1 MDWIDKN
8 HLETFAG
15 RKDARDLLPA
25 LIYDLILATS
35 ETPVDARFLSG
46 EAGQVRGFDG
56 VLMSR
61 GADPFVPAGHS
72 VWEFG
77 CEPDF
82 KSKAAKDLAKR
93 TKALDAAQRA
103 QTTFVFVTPRT
114 YDVPRVRLDQWETE
128 LAKGKGWKDVRV
140 VDGGKLKHWLGLA
153 PGVAAHWASG
163 FFGAYP
169 PGVASTDELWRE
181 YASGCS
187 LTITEQLLL
196 AGRAEQ
202 AASIVQR
209 LSTLQPDRIEIA
221 ADSAE
226 EALAFAIAALRSAK
240 PEVRAVLHARA
251 LGLRT
256 PEAVTDLVRRGDLA
270 NGLIFFPT
278 SYAATRAGLLV
289 QHGPTIIAS
298 GRAQG
303 RGGSYVQLTRPP
315 RHIFAEALSLGGGV
329 ERPLAAQLAS
339 GCGSSVTVL
348 TRVRPGGTPNRPG
361 WADNAQGTGLIAALL
376 AGAWDASVE
385 GDRSV
390 LATLSGASSYEEF
403 EARVQHFL
411 AMDDP
416 PLERAGTVWKVRAPM
431 DAFVLLGALADGL
444 HLGRFRASCYDVL
457 GERDANLELE
467 DDALLM
473 AGRGLSRSDWLR
485 EGMAMTLLLAATM
498 HEPAAFGASLAAVG
512 GPEAWVGEIVGSLP
526 GLATDATLLASL
538 QGALPLLAEAA
549 PAPFVAAVA
558 RLLDGGAEA
567 VAPLFRERTA
577 FITPDARHTYLLWA
591 LEILAWDADLLPRV
605 AVLLARLA
613 ALDPGGKLGNRPI
626 KSLREILLPW
636 LPHTD
641 APVAKRLAVMQAV
654 VRTDEKVGWDLS
666 LRLLPEMHSSSSPT
680 SRPKIRE
687 SGASEAGAP
696 TTETIAVHR
705 AAAQSAL
712 RLVGTSRS
720 RWLDLI
726 PRLPDLPREEHDEA
740 VSMLDAALAELPPV
754 DRQQVW
760 DCLRAT
766 TARHAGFQHTAWAL
780 RGPPLERLVSLV
792 QKWEP
797 EDVVA
802 RAIPLFAERLPE
814 LVIAP
819 GNAPVTRER
828 LEELRAGAV
837 HSLLEAEG
845 EAGVLRL
852 ADGLTNTWDLV
863 RLTGNALPTAQAIL
877 DLCRSALVH
886 GTPSATGL
894 AGGLSGVGEQRFGD
908 EWRTLLRTEQGV
920 LSSTHLAVLL
930 QGLPEDEAAW
940 DFVASLGREIE
951 DAYWSRKSPWFLPDS
966 NPALIERAVQ
976 KLLQAGRAVAALLAQ
991 ERSLPI
997 SSALT
1002 LKALDLA
1009 IPEINASGESIGAS
1023 FVYAVEQIFERLRAR
1038 ADVERADIAKR
1049 EFAYLSLLTS
1059 AGKPKQR
1066 LVLFET
1072 MAGDPEL
1079 FVSLICTV
1087 FFPASGERP
1096 EPSEALRQ
1104 QAQAAFRAL
1113 EAFREVPGRTG
1124 TDVDVSAL
1132 RAWVKEAL
1140 RLTAE
1145 SDRTTI
1151 GAQYVGKVL
1160 AHAPHDPIDDA
1171 WPHRAV
1177 REVIEEVASDELERG
1192 IQVERFNMRGVY
1204 SKDPYDG
1211 GGAERA
1217 LAAQARQWADVSTA
1231 WPRTAGMLARI
1242 AEGWEHHAER
1252 EDIEAQQRFL
1262 EG

>member
-1 MDWIDKN
+1 MDWIDKD
-8 HLETFAG
+8 HLDRFAS

-56 VLMSR
+56 ALTSK
-61 GADPFVPAGHS
+61 GADPFVPSGRS

-77 CEPDF
+77 CEPSF
-82 KSKAAKDLAKR
+82 RSKAADDLSKR
-93 TKALDAAQRA
+93 TKAIDDSQRA

-114 YDVPRVRLDQWETE
+114 YDTPKERLDEWEAK
-128 LAKGKGWKDVRV
+128 LGKGKGWKDVRV

-187 LTITEQLLL
+187 LTIPEQLLL

-202 AASIVQR
+202 AVSIVRR

-240 PEVRAVLHARA
+240 PEVQAVLRARA
-251 LGLRT
+251 IGLRT
-256 PEAVTDLVRRGDLA
+256 TEAVTDLVRRGDRV

-278 SYAATRAGLLV
+278 SQAATRAGLLV

-303 RGGSYVQLTRPP
+303 RGGSFVQLNRPP
-315 RHIFAEALSLGGGV
+315 RHVFAEALSVDGGV
-329 ERPLAAQLAS
+329 DRPLAAQLAA

-348 TRVRPGGTPNRPG
+348 TRVRPGGTANRPA

-376 AGAWDASVE
+376 AGAWDASIE
-385 GDRSV
+385 GDQAV
-390 LATLSGASSYEEF
+390 LATLSASSSYEEF
-403 EARVQHFL
+403 EARIQHLL
-411 AMDDP
+411 ALDDP
-416 PLERAGTVWKVRAPM
+416 PLECAGTVWKVRAPM

-444 HLGRFRASCYDVL
+444 HLSRFKASCYDVL
-457 GERDANLELE
+457 GERDANLELDE
-467 DDALLM
+467 AALLM

-498 HEPAAFGASLAAVG
+498 HEPAAFGASLATAG
-512 GPEAWVGEIVGSLP
+512 GPEAWVGGIVGSLP
-526 GLATDATLLASL
+526 GLATDAALLASL
-538 QGALPLLAEAA
+538 RGALPLLAEAA

-558 RLLDGGAEA
+558 QLLDGGAEA

-591 LEILAWDADLLPRV
+591 LEVLAWDPDFLVRV

-613 ALDPGGKLGNRPI
+613 AFDPGGKLGNRPI
-626 KSLREILLPW
+626 NSLRDILLPW

-641 APVAKRLAVMQAV
+641 APVAKRLAVLQAV
-654 VRTDEKVGWDLS
+654 VRTDEQVSWDLS
-666 LRLLPEMHSSSSPT
+666 LRLLPETHSISSST

-687 SGASEAGAP
+687 AGASEAAP
-696 TTETIAVHR
+696 PTAEVIVVHR
-705 AAAQSAL
+705 AAAQAAL
-712 RLVGTSRS
+712 RLVGKSGS

-726 PRLPDLPREEHDEA
+726 PRLPDLQLEEHDEA
-740 VSMLDAALAELPPV
+740 VSLLDETFAGLPPL
-754 DRQQVW
+754 DREPIW

-766 TARHAGFQHTAWAL
+766 TARHAGFQHTGWAL
-780 RGPPLERLVSLV
+780 RGAPLERLVSLV

-797 EDVVA
+797 EDIVA
-802 RAIPLFAERLPE
+802 RTKPLFAESRPD
-814 LVIAP
+814 LVVAP
-819 GNAPVTRER
+819 GGSPLTRER

-837 HSLLEAEG
+837 RSILKEEG
-845 EAGVLRL
+845 ETGVLRL
-852 ADGLTNTWDLV
+852 ADGLMNTRDLV
-863 RLTGNALPTAQAIL
+863 RLTGDALPTAQATFE
-877 DLCRSALVH
+877 LCRNALAH
-886 GTPSATGL
+886 GTPSAIGF
-894 AGGLSGVGEQRFGD
+894 AHGLSSIGDQRFGN
-908 EWRTLLRTEQGV
+908 EWRTLISAEQSAF
-920 LSSTHLAVLL
+920 SSTNLAVLL
-930 QGLPEDEAAW
+930 QGLPEDEAVW
-940 DFVASLGREIE
+940 DFIASLGREVE
-951 DAYWSRKSPWFLPDS
+951 DAYWRQKSPWFLPGS

-976 KLLQAGRAVAALLAQ
+976 KLLQVGRAIVALLAQ
-991 ERSLPI
+991 ESGLPI
-997 SSALT
+997 SPVLT
-1002 LKALDLA
+1002 LKALDEA
-1009 IPEINASGESIGAS
+1009 IPEINAAGDSVGPSL
-1023 FVYAVEQIFERLRAR
+1023 VYAVEQVFERLRAR
-1038 ADVERADIAKR
+1038 PDVDSAEVAKR
-1049 EFAYLSLLTS
+1049 EFAYLSVLTS

-1072 MAGDPEL
+1072 MALDPEL
-1079 FVSLICTV
+1079 FVSLIVTV
-1087 FFPASGERP
+1087 FFPASGERS
-1096 EPSEALRQ
+1096 EPNEALRQ
-1104 QAQAAFRAL
+1104 QARAAFRAL
-1113 EAFREVPGRTG
+1113 EAFREVPGSTG
-1124 TDVDVSAL
+1124 TNVDAPAL
-1132 RAWVKEAL
+1132 RAWVTKAL

-1145 SDRTTI
+1145 ADRTKI

-1160 AHAPHDPIDDA
+1160 AHAPHDAADGA
-1171 WPHRAV
+1171 WPHQAV
-1177 REVIEEVASDELERG
+1177 REVIEEVANNELERG
-1192 IQVERFNMRGVY
+1192 IQIERFNMRGVY

-1211 GGAERA
+1211 GGAERTLA
-1217 LAAQARQWADVSTA
+1217 LQARQWADVATA
-1231 WPRTAGMLARI
+1231 WPRTAGMLVRI
-1242 AEGWEHHAER
+1242 ADDWDHQAAR
-1252 EDIEAQQRFL
+1252 EDIEAQQALL